1 MAVEITLFPFL
12 QRIMNSK
19 IVKCYKTWTVNCS
32 GGSELSFYP
41 GRYFLSEAYIQT
53 LQKRVKLTL
62 KTRNEISIKN
72 CLWLKIMKQNKCQIL
87 LSIIATFS
95 VDQQIIFF
103 TKTFFQSERV
113 VKEQVFFPA
122 VVVKIFVGAVI
133 ILIKQTKANGKD

>member
-41 GRYFLSEAYIQT
+41 GRYFQAKPS

-87 LSIIATFS
+87 FSIIATFS
-95 VDQQIIFF
+95 VDLQIIFF